1 MKQNFTNLLSLL
13 TRPNVNNLFLP
24 HYFFVSTLFKSSLT
38 KRLYNQWGKS
48 KDNFELYQIDLREAI
63 CDDQF
68 SEATFYY
75 CINGLCVNVIRIF
88 LRILQD
94 VSNEFFA
101 HLPTKLCLNEN
112 FAPRPKS
119 MMLAELECLQRFLFK
134 YFNFFSCLLST
145 LLVFQL
151 YPFRF

>member
-24 HYFFVSTLFKSSLT
+24 HNFFCFDALQIFTYKTSLQSVSLQSINHPKIILSYIKSFCV
-38 KRLYNQWGKS
+38 K
-48 KDNFELYQIDLREAI
+48 
-63 CDDQF
+63 QF
-68 SEATFYY
+68 AM
-75 CINGLCVNVIRIF
+75 INWHIVQV
-88 LRILQD
+88 

-101 HLPTKLCLNEN
+101 HLPTKLYLNEN
-112 FAPRPKS
+112 FAPKS
-119 MMLAELECLQRFLFK
+119 MMLAELECFQRFLFK